1 VTGGGLLIVEDDP
14 ADLELAL
21 HAFARSNMTNP
32 IDVVRDGAEALEYLF
47 ATGRYE
53 NRGSQPV
60 PRVVLLDLKLPFVGG
75 VEVLAEMKSDPRTR
89 NIPVVVLTSSR
100 EDSDL
105 IRCYDLGVNSYIVK
119 PVDIDQFLRT
129 IAEIGVYWMVLNERR
144 A

>member
-21 HAFARSNMTNP
+21 HAFTRSNMTNP
-32 IDVVRDGAEALEYLF
+32 IDTVRDGAEALEYLF

-53 NRGSQPV
+53 NRGGHPA

-75 VEVLAEMKSDPRTR
+75 VEVLARMKGDPRTR
-89 NIPVVVLTSSR
+89 DIPVVVLTSSR
-100 EDSDL
+100 EDRDL
-105 IRCYDLGVNSYIVK
+105 TRCYDLGVNSYIVK

-129 IAEIGVYWMVLNERR
+129 IAEIGMYWMLLNERP